1 MYLVSILIINAKN
14 KKSISHYKAK
24 PYLYNRNSK
33 RNRIMK
39 IINLGGKGSLLDQFM
54 SEIRDVQIQQERL
67 RFRNNLTRIGE
78 VMAYEISKRLS
89 FSDEDV
95 ITPLGIATGPTL
107 KEQPVLATIL
117 RAGLPMYKGFLNF
130 FDHADSAFIA
140 GYRKYK
146 KNGKFEVKIDYIT
159 SPSIEDRNVIICD
172 PMLASGSSIELAFKG
187 LLEYGT
193 PKHVHVAAVIAS
205 REGLEYI
212 EKVLPESM
220 VTVWTG
226 AIDDELTVKSYIVP
240 GIGDAG
246 DLAFGE
252 KTE

>member
-1 MYLVSILIINAKN
+1 
-14 KKSISHYKAK
+14 
-24 PYLYNRNSK
+24 
-33 RNRIMK
+33 MK
-39 IINLGGKGSLLDQFM
+39 IYNLGGKGSLLDQFV
-54 SEIRDVQIQQERL
+54 SELRDVQIQQERL

-78 VMAYEISKRLS
+78 VMAYEISKRLP
-89 FSDEDV
+89 FADEDI
-95 ITPLGIATGPTL
+95 ITPLGIATVPTL
-107 KEQPVLATIL
+107 KEQPVIATIL

-130 FDHADSAFIA
+130 FDHSESAFIA

-159 SPSIEDRNVIICD
+159 SPSIEEKQVIICD

-205 REGLEYI
+205 KEGLDYI

-220 VTVWTG
+220 VTVWTA

-240 GIGDAG
+240 GMGDAG

-252 KTE
+252 KTDN

>member
-1 MYLVSILIINAKN
+1 
-14 KKSISHYKAK
+14 
-24 PYLYNRNSK
+24 
-33 RNRIMK
+33 MK
-39 IINLGGKGSLLDQFM
+39 IVNLGGKGTLLDQFM
-54 SEIRDVQIQQERL
+54 SEVRDVQIQQDRF

-78 VMAYEISKRLS
+78 VMAYEISKSLP
-89 FSDEDV
+89 FADEDV
-95 ITPLGIATGPTL
+95 ITPLGIATVPTL
-107 KEQPVLATIL
+107 KDQPVLATIL

-130 FDHADSAFIA
+130 FDHAGSAFIA

-146 KNGKFEVKIDYIT
+146 KNGKFEVKMDYIT
-159 SPSIEDRNVIICD
+159 SPSIDDKIVIICD

-187 LLEYGT
+187 LLEYGK